1 MIPALTLVLVF
12 IAFSP
17 FLSVCLIAGTVR
29 RHCPPALRHP
39 ARRLVVVLIGSP
51 SFLSTVSGGRIALTA
66 FTSMGAFALANR
78 SREFV
83 IEVRR
88 SFALHLVTAESPKNE
103 QGEKR
108 GAAFR
113 TTAGAAEGKRLAAW
127 PW

>member
-1 MIPALTLVLVF
+1 
-12 IAFSP
+12 
-17 FLSVCLIAGTVR
+17 
-29 RHCPPALRHP
+29 
-39 ARRLVVVLIGSP
+39 
-51 SFLSTVSGGRIALTA
+51 
-66 FTSMGAFALANR
+66 MGAFALANR

-113 TTAGAAEGKRLAAW
+113 TTAGAAEEKG
-127 PW
+127 